1 MSLKLCDTGQGREL
15 KKMSQREERENNI
28 ARVIDVALGLFISD
42 GIAATSIN
50 RIAKKSGLAPMSIY
64 RYFGSKDMLVAQVW
78 QNALNDFYRRYM
90 EKYERMNLRDSSGYE
105 KFVASMDVYFSAY
118 SEFPQWYDYTREM
131 FAYRFSGDTEGGEIY
146 NVFWKYYDRE
156 IPIPALKALKE
167 GVADGS
173 IRKDVDIYAVYQ
185 VLLNAYT
192 GTAIYENVSFGVK
205 PVDVVRF
212 TGNLI
217 ANYIKNPV

>member
-1 MSLKLCDTGQGREL
+1 
-15 KKMSQREERENNI
+15 
-28 ARVIDVALGLFISD
+28 
-42 GIAATSIN
+42 
-50 RIAKKSGLAPMSIY
+50 
-64 RYFGSKDMLVAQVW
+64 
-78 QNALNDFYRRYM
+78 
-90 EKYERMNLRDSSGYE
+90 
-105 KFVASMDVYFSAY
+105 
-118 SEFPQWYDYTREM
+118 M